1 MASPGKTPPEEFFVR
16 LGQDEIG
23 LILNLKESLD
33 HSDQLVSHG
42 LRYQKLGWQPKAL
55 SGSGEA
61 DLGVDF
67 GQSEELVYEQ
77 IKAFLQTENKINLGV
92 SVRAARL
99 LVVEICD
106 QSGSAV
112 LGGFGD
118 WRSSCWAQ
126 TEDGWEQHYFHIPP
140 GFSASRTGVLKK
152 SKAQIKVYGTDG
164 WVLPPPS
171 TPPASRKA
179 WQWHEPPWVN
189 APPLPGEPVWR
200 FLKEWQALPEQPDPQ
215 EVAELPSWEDIFQR
229 IEPFNELI
237 KALVA
242 PAVSFERYYEKI
254 LNTSLGFLIPDP
266 TLLLGL
272 LWHAPRGDL
281 RECPQRWLFLQNL
294 AATAST
300 RGLELPV
307 AEPPSPR
314 PRGLNAA
321 LASLHEY
328 QEHPSK
334 AAASGQV
341 SAGGGGNG
349 RNLQTLTSER
359 EIVLER
365 SRYEAMLAEMTE
377 LSKKSVE
384 LERRLEEQEARLQT
398 PSAAVPPPEL
408 PPAREARAAS
418 PAAPAAVPGKNS
430 GGNSRGPQTALRE
443 FVAENPDLASQVQML
458 QFYMKNYIDINPE
471 NHGLPYKEKLDM
483 AAKMVRDFLGM

>member
-1 MASPGKTPPEEFFVR
+1 MASTNKTPPEEFFVR

-33 HSDQLVSHG
+33 HSDQLVGHG
-42 LRYQKLGWQPKAL
+42 LHYQELGWQPMAL

-67 GQSEELVYEQ
+67 GQPEELVYEQ
-77 IKAFLQTENKINLGV
+77 IKAFLQTEEKINLGV
-92 SVRAARL
+92 LVKRARL
-99 LVVEICD
+99 LVIEIRD
-106 QSGSAV
+106 HSGSAA
-112 LGGFGD
+112 LDWFGD

-126 TEDGWEQHYFHIPP
+126 TEDGREQHYYHIPP
-140 GFSASRTGVLKK
+140 GFSPPRTGVLKK

-171 TPPASRKA
+171 TPPASRKP

-189 APPLPGEPVWR
+189 SPPLPGEPVWR
-200 FLKEWQALPEQPDPQ
+200 FLKEWQTLPEHPDP
-215 EVAELPSWEDIFQR
+215 EAVAELPSWEDIFQR

-237 KALVA
+237 KALLA

-254 LNTSLGFLIPDP
+254 FYTALGFLIPDP
-266 TLLLGL
+266 TVLLGL

-281 RECPQRWLFLQNL
+281 RECQQRWLFLQNL

-300 RGLELPV
+300 RGLELPL
-307 AEPPSPR
+307 AEPPPTR
-314 PRGLNAA
+314 PRGLHAA

-328 QEHPSK
+328 QEQPSK
-334 AAASGQV
+334 GVAPGQI

-349 RNLQTLTSER
+349 QGLQGLVTER

-384 LERRLEEQEARLQT
+384 LERRLEEQESRLQT
-398 PSAAVPPPEL
+398 PSTAPPEL
-408 PPAREARAAS
+408 PPDRGARAAS
-418 PAAPAAVPGKNS
+418 PAASAAMPGKHPT
-430 GGNSRGPQTALRE
+430 GNAGSPQAALRE
-443 FVAENPDLASQVQML
+443 FVAENPDLAGQVQML

-471 NHGLPYKEKLDM
+471 NHGLSYKHKLNM

>member
-1 MASPGKTPPEEFFVR
+1 MASSGKTPPEEFFVR

-33 HSDQLVSHG
+33 HSDQLVGHG
-42 LRYQKLGWQPKAL
+42 LRYQELGWQPKAL
-55 SGSGEA
+55 SVSGEA

-67 GQSEELVYEQ
+67 SQPEELVYEQ
-77 IKAFLQTENKINLGV
+77 IKAFLQTEDKINLGV

-106 QSGSAV
+106 RAGSDILSA
-112 LGGFGD
+112 FGN

-140 GFSASRTGVLKK
+140 GFSAPRTGALKR
-152 SKAQIKVYGTDG
+152 SKAQIKLYGTEG
-164 WVLPPPS
+164 LVLAPPS
-171 TPPASRKA
+171 TPSASRTA

-200 FLKEWQALPEQPDPQ
+200 FLKEWQALPEQPDPAQ
-215 EVAELPSWEDIFQR
+215 IAELPSWDDIFQR

-254 LNTSLGFLIPDP
+254 LNMSLGFLIPDP

-281 RECPQRWLFLQNL
+281 KECPQRWLFLQNL
-294 AATAST
+294 AASAST
-300 RGLELPV
+300 RGLELP
-307 AEPPSPR
+307 AADPPPSR
-314 PRGLNAA
+314 PRGLHAA
-321 LASLHEY
+321 LASLHDY
-328 QEHPSK
+328 QEHPFRG
-334 AAASGQV
+334 AAVGQV
-341 SAGGGGNG
+341 AAGGGGNG
-349 RNLQTLTSER
+349 QNLQAFGSDR
-359 EIVLER
+359 EVVLER

-384 LERRLEEQEARLQT
+384 LERRLEEQEARLKA
-398 PSAAVPPPEL
+398 PSPAVPPPQL
-408 PPAREARAAS
+408 PPAREARAPSSS
-418 PAAPAAVPGKNS
+418 PVAMPEKNPGGNS
-430 GGNSRGPQTALRE
+430 GGPSKVLRE
-443 FVAENPDLASQVQML
+443 FVTENPDLASQVQML

-471 NHGLPYKEKLDM
+471 NHGLPYKEKLNM